1 MSKLC
6 FIHFSEHINVS
17 IKTIVLQCIISM
29 YAIMH
34 DKDFVYQLL
43 SSGSCLK
50 VTTWQIMAVVSN
62 RKFRLKKKHKVI
74 INEIHGVIEEIG
86 KKYS

>member
-62 RKFRLKKKHKVI
+62 RKSNVSGDLY
-74 INEIHGVIEEIG
+74 IEESIEPN
-86 KKYS
+86 KKIRRN